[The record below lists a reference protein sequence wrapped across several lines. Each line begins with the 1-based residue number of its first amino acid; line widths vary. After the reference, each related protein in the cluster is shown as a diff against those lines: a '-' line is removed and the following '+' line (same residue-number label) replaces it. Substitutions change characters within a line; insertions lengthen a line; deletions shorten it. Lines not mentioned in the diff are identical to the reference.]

1 MAWNAGCRGVAMVS
15 TVGRGHV
22 SDTVLLIT
30 AGLLP
35 VSPAEVNMGNPAGLM
50 AAAA

>member
-1 MAWNAGCRGVAMVS
+1 MAWNVGCSGVAMVS

-22 SDTVLLIT
+22 SDVLLIT

-35 VSPAEVNMGNPAGLM
+35 VKPAVFSMGRPAGLI